1 MGDSDN
7 GNETDTCTEEQ
18 SIEDVDDEAD
28 ATEDPNSSDVELGW
42 LFVRF
47 FFFFQKFCN
56 KCYTVFYWLAY
67 DEILQCFKKQTLKIT
82 VKSVWAI
89 CFVISFYKPN
99 AEI

>member
-47 FFFFQKFCN
+47 FFFFKSSVTNVIQFFIDWRTTKFYNVLRN
-56 KCYTVFYWLAY
+56 KRLR
-67 DEILQCFKKQTLKIT
+67 
-82 VKSVWAI
+82 
-89 CFVISFYKPN
+89 
-99 AEI
+99 

>member
-47 FFFFQKFCN
+47 FFFFSK
-56 KCYTVFYWLAY
+56 VL
-67 DEILQCFKKQTLKIT
+67 
-82 VKSVWAI
+82 
-89 CFVISFYKPN
+89 
-99 AEI
+99 